1 MKSLLGSYSRKPD
14 VSFYKN
20 GRIDITARVARA
32 IGIADGDVLD
42 VAYDGGE
49 FYMFVRAKAGECVGR
64 HEAQCWPTKKG
75 SHNYRAHSKR
85 LCTAIMK
92 LSNAQDV
99 ARLPTG
105 ERALIF
111 DKTTPAV
118 ILIARN
124 NLSDNV

>member
-1 MKSLLGSYSRKPD
+1 MKSLLGSFSRKPD

-20 GRIDITARVARA
+20 GRIDITARVARI
-32 IGIADGDVLD
+32 IGIAPGDVLD
-42 VAYDGGE
+42 VAFDGGE
-49 FYMFVRAKAGECVGR
+49 YYMFVREKANACIGR

-75 SHNYRAHSKR
+75 FHNYRAHSKR

-92 LSNAQDV
+92 LSNAQYV

-105 ERALIF
+105 DRALLF
-111 DKTTPAV
+111 DKTTPAI

-124 NLSDNV
+124 NLSEV

>member
-20 GRIDITARVARA
+20 GRIDITARAARV
-32 IGIADGDVLD
+32 IGIAPGDVLD
-42 VAYDGGE
+42 VAYDGDE
-49 FYMFVRAKAGECVGR
+49 YYMFVRSKADECTGR
-64 HEAQCWPTKKG
+64 HEAKCWPTKKG

-92 LSNAQDV
+92 LSKAQDV
-99 ARLPTG
+99 VRLPIG
-105 ERALIF
+105 DRALLF
-111 DKTTPAV
+111 NKTTPAV

-124 NLSDNV
+124 NLSENI